1 MEEVEVERSNNN
13 YSLQPLQ
20 IKNEDILFCIDID
33 PQSMLQMKKTR
44 TTTTTLTRLEAI
56 KQAILL
62 FVNSKLIIN
71 PNHRFAFVTLS
82 DSVSWLRKEFSSEV
96 ESTVAAMRGL
106 SATTSTTTPDL
117 TTLFRLAAHEAEISR
132 MQGRILRVILF
143 YCRSTER
150 PHHQWPENPK
160 LFTLDIIYLH
170 DKPGPDN
177 CPQEIYDTLVETL
190 EHVTEYEGYIFE
202 SGQGLI
208 RLLYRHMLILLS
220 HPQQRCVQQFIG
232 IPKSIVKKAPQ
243 VVTMDT
249 EDKAPVSS

>member
-1 MEEVEVERSNNN
+1 MEGVEVERSNNNNNN

-20 IKNEDILFCIDID
+20 IYNEDILFCIDID
-33 PQSMLQMKKTR
+33 PQSMLQMKTR
-44 TTTTTLTRLEAI
+44 TTTLTRLEAI

-62 FVNSKLIIN
+62 FVNSKLISN
-71 PNHRFAFVTLS
+71 PNHRFAFITLS

-117 TTLFRLAAHEAEISR
+117 TTLFQLAAHEAENSR

-143 YCRSTER
+143 YCRSTEC

-190 EHVTEYEGYIFE
+190 EHVTDHEGYIFE

-208 RLLYRHMLILLS
+208 RGFFTAT
-220 HPQQRCVQQFIG
+220 C
-232 IPKSIVKKAPQ
+232 
-243 VVTMDT
+243 
-249 EDKAPVSS
+249 

>member
-82 DSVSWLRKEFSSEV
+82 DSVSWVIHHSPFIYLTLFSKFNLAFSCGFLYCTCTCSFSS
-96 ESTVAAMRGL
+96 M
-106 SATTSTTTPDL
+106 
-117 TTLFRLAAHEAEISR
+117 
-132 MQGRILRVILF
+132 
-143 YCRSTER
+143 
-150 PHHQWPENPK
+150 
-160 LFTLDIIYLH
+160 
-170 DKPGPDN
+170 
-177 CPQEIYDTLVETL
+177 
-190 EHVTEYEGYIFE
+190 
-202 SGQGLI
+202 
-208 RLLYRHMLILLS
+208 LLYS
-220 HPQQRCVQQFIG
+220 
-232 IPKSIVKKAPQ
+232 
-243 VVTMDT
+243 
-249 EDKAPVSS
+249 